1 MKYSDFILCHCI
13 CVRFDTSSPR
23 VEMLINLNKANR
35 LDLMRLSSIKVARSY
50 YIIRTRQVEGG
61 FKNRDDFR
69 KVNGFKTT
77 DTYWNQIAPYVTFGA
92 EKELP
97 RPETKSERYD
107 RLMMERHQRETIA
120 AMKTG
125 KGHPWGED
133 WKP

>member
-1 MKYSDFILCHCI
+1 MKYSDFILCISI
-13 CVRFDTSSPR
+13 CVRIDTSSPR

-50 YIIRTRQVEGG
+50 YIIRTRQVDGG
-61 FKNRDDFR
+61 FKNRDDFK
-69 KVNGFKTT
+69 KVNGFGT
-77 DTYWNQIAPYVTFGA
+77 DTYWNKIAPYVTFGA

-120 AMKTG
+120 AMKPG